1 MSCQVL
7 LTEEPS
13 ADRQVLRL
21 RMEKIRGEAV
31 LVLRAFQVVQW

>member
-7 LTEEPS
+7 LTEESS
-13 ADRQVLRL
+13 ADRQVFRL

-31 LVLRAFQVVQW
+31 LLWRASQVVQW